1 MLNAM
6 VYLFDLRIRSMDKFY
21 GSLRLKFRAKL

>member
-1 MLNAM
+1 MLNVM
-6 VYLFDLRIRSMDKFY
+6 VYLFDLRISSIGKFY